1 MESLEIEEFANDL
14 VLMVVD
20 MQASLL
26 KTVDPQGS
34 LLKRTEFAV
43 RVAKLIG
50 IRIVF
55 TEQVPEK
62 LGPTVPSLVEAA
74 GGPEKVL
81 VFPKSAFNALN
92 APGIDRVFA
101 DMSESHILLAG
112 IETPICIY
120 QTALDG
126 LSRDIQITLL
136 SDCLGAR
143 RDDDV
148 APVMRVFAG
157 AGGTIL
163 PSETVF
169 YSILNDAGHPQFRAF
184 TQLVKHY
191 S

>member
-1 MESLEIEEFANDL
+1 MEAMEVDDLADGL
-14 VLMVVD
+14 VLLVID

-26 KTVDPQGS
+26 KSVDPDGI
-34 LLKRTEFAV
+34 LLKRVEFAV
-43 RVAKLIG
+43 SVAKLLG
-50 IRIVF
+50 IRVIF

-62 LGPTVPSLVEAA
+62 LGPTVPALIEAA
-74 GGPEKVL
+74 GGSDKAL
-81 VFPKSAFNALN
+81 VFPKTAFNALG

-101 DMSESHILLAG
+101 DLSDSHLLLAG

-126 LSRDIQITLL
+126 LARDFQITLL

-143 RDDDV
+143 REDDV

-169 YSILNDAGHPQFRAF
+169 YSILNDAGHPQFRALNE
-184 TQLVKHY
+184 LVKQY